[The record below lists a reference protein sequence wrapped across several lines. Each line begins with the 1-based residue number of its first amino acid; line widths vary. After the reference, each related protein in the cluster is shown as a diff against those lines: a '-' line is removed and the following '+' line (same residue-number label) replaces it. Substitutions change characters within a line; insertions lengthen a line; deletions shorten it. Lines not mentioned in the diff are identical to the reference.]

1 RGFPP
6 FIKDW
11 GVPKSLPQS
20 HHLVSCLAKG
30 SCTGAL
36 PVCSTSLFNG
46 FAEQDEATRGS
57 LPGPGSCR
65 KFTGAAELCSIP
77 SQDRDL
83 LNRPEANR
91 GEMSCSS
98 PPMGSQDEL
107 IAKVFNDPVHGQI
120 VLPSILV
127 KIIDTPQFQRLRNIK
142 QLGGTYFV
150 YPSATHTRFEHS
162 LG

>member
-1 RGFPP
+1 MEVLSWTCPSEEGN
-6 FIKDW
+6 
-11 GVPKSLPQS
+11 S
-20 HHLVSCLAKG
+20 
-30 SCTGAL
+30 
-36 PVCSTSLFNG
+36 
-46 FAEQDEATRGS
+46 DEPTAVEDG
-57 LPGPGSCR
+57 
-65 KFTGAAELCSIP
+65 IP